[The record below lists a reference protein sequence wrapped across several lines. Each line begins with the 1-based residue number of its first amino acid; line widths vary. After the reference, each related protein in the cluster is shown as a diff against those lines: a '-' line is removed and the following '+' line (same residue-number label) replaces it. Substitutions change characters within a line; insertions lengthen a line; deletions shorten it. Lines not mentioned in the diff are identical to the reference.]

1 MKQRVQDVAGRTR
14 VCDARSDVAGRTIM
28 RSAIALESYCHVLLD
43 PLPAADEDAMLIE
56 DFRDFLAAD
65 EGLEA
70 RSRLA
75 PDPIFKERLR
85 RRVWRNFVIS
95 RLGNGSTKSH

>member
-1 MKQRVQDVAGRTR
+1 MKRQVQDVAGRPR
-14 VCDARSDVAGRTIM
+14 VRDARSDVTGRTIM
-28 RSAIALESYCHVLLD
+28 RSAIALESYCHVLRD
-43 PLPAADEDAMLIE
+43 PVPAADPDAMLIE

-75 PDPIFKERLR
+75 PDPVFQERLR

-95 RLGNGSTKSH
+95 QLGTAGTRSH

>member
-1 MKQRVQDVAGRTR
+1 MKRQVQDVAGRPR
-14 VCDARSDVAGRTIM
+14 VRDARSDVAGRTIM
-28 RSAIALESYCHVLLD
+28 RSAIALESYCHVLRD
-43 PLPAADEDAMLIE
+43 PAPAANQDAMLIE

-75 PDPIFKERLR
+75 PDPVFKERLR

-95 RLGNGSTKSH
+95 QLGNDGTRFH